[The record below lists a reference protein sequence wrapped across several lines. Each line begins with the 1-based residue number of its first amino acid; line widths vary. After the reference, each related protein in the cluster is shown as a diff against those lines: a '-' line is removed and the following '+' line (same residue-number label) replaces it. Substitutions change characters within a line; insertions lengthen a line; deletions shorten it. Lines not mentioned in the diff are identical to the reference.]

1 MIRTAKNPANLRGDC
16 CSIFQIVSNTT
27 MPTFSGVQSAVRN
40 RKVSQKSR
48 LSYNKGKRGGAVMR
62 NQHYHIYLTG
72 QERMEIIKALIEL
85 KNALYAEGKY
95 TDGVDEVLLKL
106 TSAKR
111 KKIKV
116 V

>member
-1 MIRTAKNPANLRGDC
+1 
-16 CSIFQIVSNTT
+16 
-27 MPTFSGVQSAVRN
+27 
-40 RKVSQKSR
+40 
-48 LSYNKGKRGGAVMR
+48 MR

-106 TSAKR
+106 TSVKR

>member
-1 MIRTAKNPANLRGDC
+1 
-16 CSIFQIVSNTT
+16 
-27 MPTFSGVQSAVRN
+27 
-40 RKVSQKSR
+40 
-48 LSYNKGKRGGAVMR
+48 MR

-85 KNALYAEGKY
+85 KNALYAEEKY

-111 KKIKV
+111 EKIKV

>member
-1 MIRTAKNPANLRGDC
+1 
-16 CSIFQIVSNTT
+16 
-27 MPTFSGVQSAVRN
+27 
-40 RKVSQKSR
+40 
-48 LSYNKGKRGGAVMR
+48 MR

-72 QERMEIIKALIEL
+72 QERVEIIKALVEL